1 MLRHGP
7 LRSLAAT
14 ARSAKQNSF
23 ATTRKVSRSFG
34 QGRGPSPTVEDL
46 KKAGI
51 QFIPRFAGFEICENK
66 ICAVTAD
73 ARASFDILYP
83 ALGCKVES
91 NLAAELG
98 AR

>member
-51 QFIPRFAGFEICENK
+51 QFIPRFAGFEIC
-66 ICAVTAD
+66 AVTAD